1 MAVRRGKGLEM
12 ANRLLEENKKRGPF
26 YNAEQERR
34 ENIIGQRIQEV
45 RKAHGVSL
53 EGLSYALRH
62 YGIDMKQTG
71 IGRWESG
78 TVIPNAYQLMALSH
92 IFNIEDPKTFFMDG
106 PAASDALNEEGLRKV
121 REYKEDLIASGKYR
135 PAPVAGSNV
144 LKFREMPMSLLP
156 VSAGPGAFLDE
167 NNFELKRFPEDEI
180 PDGAEFAIRVSGD
193 SMEPVYRDGQIIWVQ
208 LCKQLR
214 PGEVGIFEYD
224 GNGYVKM
231 YDEQYPEENFLDE
244 YTTSDGQ
251 VLPQPVLVS
260 YNEEYAPRPVN
271 PNASFCIV
279 GRVLNV
285 RRSKL

>member
-34 ENIIGQRIQEV
+34 ENISGQRIQEV

-92 IFNIEDPKTFFMDG
+92 IFQIEDPKTFFTESPTD
-106 PAASDALNEEGLRKV
+106 ADALNEEGLRKV

-135 PAPVAGSNV
+135 PAPAPAAGSNV

-167 NNFELKRFPEDEI
+167 NNFELRRFPADEI
-180 PDGAEFAIRVSGD
+180 PDGAEFAIRISGD
-193 SMEPVYRDGQIIWVQ
+193 SMEPVYSSGQIIWVQ

-214 PGEVGIFEYD
+214 PGDVGIFEYD

-260 YNEEYAPRPVN
+260 YNEAYAPRPVN
-271 PNASFCIV
+271 PNTSFCII
-279 GRVLNV
+279 GRVLKM
-285 RRSKL
+285 RT

>member
-92 IFNIEDPKTFFMDG
+92 IFQIEDPKTFFAET
-106 PAASDALNEEGLRKV
+106 PADADALNEDGLRKV

-135 PAPVAGSNV
+135 PAPAPAAGSNV

-167 NNFELKRFPEDEI
+167 NNFELRRFPADEI
-180 PDGAEFAIRVSGD
+180 PDGAEFAIRISGD
-193 SMEPVYRDGQIIWVQ
+193 SMEPVYSSGQIIWVQ

-231 YDEQYPEENFLDE
+231 YDEQYPEETFLDE

-260 YNEEYAPRPVN
+260 YNEAYAPRPVN
-271 PNASFCIV
+271 PNTSFCII
-279 GRVLNV
+279 GRVLKM
-285 RRSKL
+285 RT

>member
-45 RKAHGVSL
+45 RKARGVSL

-78 TVIPNAYQLMALSH
+78 AVIPNAYQLMALSH
-92 IFNIEDPKTFFMDG
+92 IFQIEDPKTFFTESPTD
-106 PAASDALNEEGLRKV
+106 ADALNEDGLRKV

-135 PAPVAGSNV
+135 PAPAPAAGSNV

-167 NNFELKRFPEDEI
+167 NNFELKRFPADEI
-180 PDGAEFAIRVSGD
+180 PDGAEFAIRISGD
-193 SMEPVYRDGQIIWVQ
+193 SMEPVYSNGQIIWVQ

-231 YDEQYPEENFLDE
+231 YDEQYPEETFLDE

-260 YNEEYAPRPVN
+260 YNEAYAPRPVN
-271 PNASFCIV
+271 PNTSFSVI
-279 GRVLNV
+279 GKVLKM
-285 RRSKL
+285 RT

>member
-92 IFNIEDPKTFFMDG
+92 IFQIEDPKTFFAESPTD
-106 PAASDALNEEGLRKV
+106 ADALNEEGLRKV

-135 PAPVAGSNV
+135 PAPAPAAGSNV
-144 LKFREMPMSLLP
+144 LKFP

-167 NNFELKRFPEDEI
+167 NNFELRRFPADEI
-180 PDGAEFAIRVSGD
+180 PDGAEFAIRISGD
-193 SMEPVYRDGQIIWVQ
+193 SMEPVYSSGQIIWVQ

-214 PGEVGIFEYD
+214 PGDVGIFEYD

-231 YDEQYPEENFLDE
+231 YDEQYPEETFLDE

-260 YNEEYAPRPVN
+260 YNEAYAPRPVN
-271 PNASFCIV
+271 PNTSFCII
-279 GRVLNV
+279 GRVLKM
-285 RRSKL
+285 RT

>member
-92 IFNIEDPKTFFMDG
+92 IFQIEDPKTFFAESPTD
-106 PAASDALNEEGLRKV
+106 ADALNEEGLRKV

-135 PAPVAGSNV
+135 PAPAPAAGSNV

-156 VSAGPGAFLDE
+156 VSAGPSAFLDE
-167 NNFELKRFPEDEI
+167 NNFELRRFPADEI
-180 PDGAEFAIRVSGD
+180 PDGAEFAIRISGD
-193 SMEPVYRDGQIIWVQ
+193 SMEPVYSSGQIIWVQ

-214 PGEVGIFEYD
+214 PGDVGIFEYD

-231 YDEQYPEENFLDE
+231 YDEQYPEETFLDE

-260 YNEEYAPRPVN
+260 YNEAYAPRPVN
-271 PNASFCIV
+271 PNTSFCII
-279 GRVLNV
+279 GRVLKM
-285 RRSKL
+285 RT

>member
-92 IFNIEDPKTFFMDG
+92 IFQIEDPKTFFSESPTD
-106 PAASDALNEEGLRKV
+106 ADALNEEGLRKV

-135 PAPVAGSNV
+135 PAPAPAAGSNV

-167 NNFELKRFPEDEI
+167 NNFELRRFPADEI
-180 PDGAEFAIRVSGD
+180 PDGAEFAIRISGD
-193 SMEPVYRDGQIIWVQ
+193 SMEPVYSSGQIIWVQ

-231 YDEQYPEENFLDE
+231 YDEQYPEETFLDE

-260 YNEEYAPRPVN
+260 YNEAYAPRPVN
-271 PNASFCIV
+271 PNTSFCII
-279 GRVLNV
+279 GRVLKA
-285 RRSKL
+285 RT

>member
-92 IFNIEDPKTFFMDG
+92 IFQIEDPKTFFAET
-106 PAASDALNEEGLRKV
+106 PADANALNEDGLRKV

-135 PAPVAGSNV
+135 PAPAPAAGSNV
-144 LKFREMPMSLLP
+144 LKFREMPVSLLP

-167 NNFELKRFPEDEI
+167 NNFELRRFPADEI
-180 PDGAEFAIRVSGD
+180 PDGAEFAIRISGD
-193 SMEPVYRDGQIIWVQ
+193 SMEPVYSSGQIIWVQ

-214 PGEVGIFEYD
+214 PGDVGIFEYD

-231 YDEQYPEENFLDE
+231 YDEQYPEETFLDE

-260 YNEEYAPRPVN
+260 YNEAYAPRPVN
-271 PNASFCIV
+271 PNTSFCII
-279 GRVLNV
+279 GRVLKM
-285 RRSKL
+285 RT

>member
-53 EGLSYALRH
+53 EGLGYLLSQ

-92 IFNIEDPKTFFMDG
+92 IFQIEDPKTFFTESPTD
-106 PAASDALNEEGLRKV
+106 ADALNEEGLRKV

-135 PAPVAGSNV
+135 PAPAPAAGSNV

-167 NNFELKRFPEDEI
+167 NNFELKRFPADEI
-180 PDGAEFAIRVSGD
+180 PDGAEFAIRISGD
-193 SMEPVYRDGQIIWVQ
+193 SMEPVYSSGQIIWVQ

-231 YDEQYPEENFLDE
+231 YDEQYPEETFLDE

-260 YNEEYAPRPVN
+260 YNEAYAPRPVN
-271 PNASFCIV
+271 PNTSFSVI
-279 GRVLNV
+279 GKVLKM
-285 RRSKL
+285 RT

>member
-53 EGLSYALRH
+53 EGLGYLLSQ

-92 IFNIEDPKTFFMDG
+92 IFQIEDPKTFFAET
-106 PAASDALNEEGLRKV
+106 PADADALNEEGLRKV

-135 PAPVAGSNV
+135 PAPAPAAGSNV

-167 NNFELKRFPEDEI
+167 NNFELRRFPADEI
-180 PDGAEFAIRVSGD
+180 PDGAEFAIRISGD
-193 SMEPVYRDGQIIWVQ
+193 SMEPVYSSGQIIWVQ

-231 YDEQYPEENFLDE
+231 YDEQYPEETFLDE

-260 YNEEYAPRPVN
+260 YNEAYAPRPVN
-271 PNASFCIV
+271 PNTSFCII
-279 GRVLNV
+279 GRVLKM
-285 RRSKL
+285 RT

>member
-53 EGLSYALRH
+53 EGLGYLLSQ

-92 IFNIEDPKTFFMDG
+92 IFQIEDPKTLFTESPTD
-106 PAASDALNEEGLRKV
+106 ADALNEEGLRKV

-135 PAPVAGSNV
+135 PAPAPAAGSNV

-167 NNFELKRFPEDEI
+167 NNFELRRFPADEI
-180 PDGAEFAIRVSGD
+180 PDGAEFAIRISGD
-193 SMEPVYRDGQIIWVQ
+193 SMEPVYSSGQIIWVQ

-231 YDEQYPEENFLDE
+231 YDEQYPEETFLDE

-260 YNEEYAPRPVN
+260 YNEAYAPRPVN
-271 PNASFCIV
+271 PNTSFCII
-279 GRVLNV
+279 GRVLKM
-285 RRSKL
+285 RT

>member
-92 IFNIEDPKTFFMDG
+92 IFQIEDPKTFFAET
-106 PAASDALNEEGLRKV
+106 PADADALNEEGLRKV

-135 PAPVAGSNV
+135 PAPAPAAGSNV

-167 NNFELKRFPEDEI
+167 NNFELRRFPADEI
-180 PDGAEFAIRVSGD
+180 PDGAEFAIRISGD
-193 SMEPVYRDGQIIWVQ
+193 SMEPVYSSGQIIWVQ

-214 PGEVGIFEYD
+214 PGDVGIFEYD

-231 YDEQYPEENFLDE
+231 YDEQYPEETFLDE

-260 YNEEYAPRPVN
+260 YNEAYAPRPVN
-271 PNASFCIV
+271 PNTSFSVI
-279 GRVLNV
+279 GKVLKM
-285 RRSKL
+285 RT

>member
-26 YNAEQERR
+26 YNAERERR

-92 IFNIEDPKTFFMDG
+92 IFQIEDPKTFFAETPTD
-106 PAASDALNEEGLRKV
+106 ADALNEDGLRKV

-135 PAPVAGSNV
+135 PAPAPAAGSNV

-167 NNFELKRFPEDEI
+167 NNFELRRFPADEI
-180 PDGAEFAIRVSGD
+180 PDGAEFAIRISGD
-193 SMEPVYRDGQIIWVQ
+193 SMEPVYSSGQIIWVQ

-231 YDEQYPEENFLDE
+231 YDEQYPEETFLDE

-260 YNEEYAPRPVN
+260 YNEAYAPRPVN
-271 PNASFCIV
+271 PNTSFCII
-279 GRVLNV
+279 GRVLKM
-285 RRSKL
+285 RT

>member
-53 EGLSYALRH
+53 EGLGYLLSQ

-92 IFNIEDPKTFFMDG
+92 IFQIEDPKTLFTESPTD
-106 PAASDALNEEGLRKV
+106 ADALNEEGLRKV

-135 PAPVAGSNV
+135 PAPAPAAGSNV

-167 NNFELKRFPEDEI
+167 NNFELRRFPADEI
-180 PDGAEFAIRVSGD
+180 PDGAEFAIRISGD
-193 SMEPVYRDGQIIWVQ
+193 SMEPVYSSGQIIWVQ

-214 PGEVGIFEYD
+214 PGDVGIFEYD

-231 YDEQYPEENFLDE
+231 YDEQYPEETFLDE

-260 YNEEYAPRPVN
+260 YNEAYAPRPVN
-271 PNASFCIV
+271 PNTSFCII
-279 GRVLNV
+279 GRVLKM
-285 RRSKL
+285 RT

>member
-92 IFNIEDPKTFFMDG
+92 IFQIEDPKTFFAET
-106 PAASDALNEEGLRKV
+106 PADADALNEEGLRKV

-135 PAPVAGSNV
+135 PAPAPAAGSNV

-167 NNFELKRFPEDEI
+167 NNFELRRFPADEI
-180 PDGAEFAIRVSGD
+180 PDGAEFAIRISGD
-193 SMEPVYRDGQIIWVQ
+193 SMEPVYSSGQIIWVQ

-214 PGEVGIFEYD
+214 PGDVGIFEYD

-231 YDEQYPEENFLDE
+231 YDEQYPEETFLDE

-260 YNEEYAPRPVN
+260 YNEAYAPRPVN
-271 PNASFCIV
+271 PNTSFSII
-279 GRVLNV
+279 GRVLKM
-285 RRSKL
+285 RT

>member
-53 EGLSYALRH
+53 EGLGYLLSQ

-92 IFNIEDPKTFFMDG
+92 IFQIEDPKTFFTESPTD
-106 PAASDALNEEGLRKV
+106 ADALNEEGLRKV

-135 PAPVAGSNV
+135 PAPAPAAGSNV

-167 NNFELKRFPEDEI
+167 NNFELRRFPADEI
-180 PDGAEFAIRVSGD
+180 PDGAEFAIRISGD
-193 SMEPVYRDGQIIWVQ
+193 SMEPVYSSGQIIWVQ
-208 LCKQLR
+208 LCKELR
-214 PGEVGIFEYD
+214 PGDVGIFEYD

-231 YDEQYPEENFLDE
+231 YDEQYPEETFLDE

-260 YNEEYAPRPVN
+260 YNEAYAPRPVN
-271 PNASFCIV
+271 PNTSFSVI
-279 GRVLNV
+279 GKVLKM
-285 RRSKL
+285 RT

>member
-53 EGLSYALRH
+53 EGLSYALRY

-92 IFNIEDPKTFFMDG
+92 IFQIEDPKTFFAETPTD
-106 PAASDALNEEGLRKV
+106 ADALNEDGLRKV

-135 PAPVAGSNV
+135 PAPAPAAGSNV

-167 NNFELKRFPEDEI
+167 NNFELRRFPADEI
-180 PDGAEFAIRVSGD
+180 PDGAEFAIRISGD
-193 SMEPVYRDGQIIWVQ
+193 SMEPVYSSGQIIWVQ

-214 PGEVGIFEYD
+214 PGDVGIFEYD

-231 YDEQYPEENFLDE
+231 YDEQYPEETFLDE

-260 YNEEYAPRPVN
+260 YNEAYAPRPVN
-271 PNASFCIV
+271 PNTSFCII
-279 GRVLNV
+279 GRVLKM
-285 RRSKL
+285 RT

>member
-53 EGLSYALRH
+53 EGLGYLLSQ

-92 IFNIEDPKTFFMDG
+92 IFQIEDPKTLFTETPTD
-106 PAASDALNEEGLRKV
+106 ADALNEEGLRKV

-135 PAPVAGSNV
+135 PAPAPAAGSNV

-167 NNFELKRFPEDEI
+167 NNFELRRFPADEI
-180 PDGAEFAIRVSGD
+180 PDGAEFAIRISGD
-193 SMEPVYRDGQIIWVQ
+193 SMEPVYSSGQIIWVQ

-214 PGEVGIFEYD
+214 PGDVGIFEYD

-231 YDEQYPEENFLDE
+231 YDEQYPEETFLDE

-260 YNEEYAPRPVN
+260 YNEAYAPRPVN
-271 PNASFCIV
+271 PNTSFCII
-279 GRVLNV
+279 GRVLKM
-285 RRSKL
+285 RT

>member
-92 IFNIEDPKTFFMDG
+92 IFQIEDPKTFFAETPTD
-106 PAASDALNEEGLRKV
+106 ADALNEEGLRKV

-135 PAPVAGSNV
+135 PAPAPAAGSNV

-167 NNFELKRFPEDEI
+167 NNFELRRFPADEI
-180 PDGAEFAIRVSGD
+180 PDGAEFAIRISGD
-193 SMEPVYRDGQIIWVQ
+193 SMEPVYSSGQIIWVQ

-214 PGEVGIFEYD
+214 PGDVGIFEYD

-231 YDEQYPEENFLDE
+231 YDEQYPEETFLDE

-260 YNEEYAPRPVN
+260 YNEAYAPRPVN
-271 PNASFCIV
+271 PNTSFCII
-279 GRVLNV
+279 GRVLKM
-285 RRSKL
+285 RT

>member
-53 EGLSYALRH
+53 EGLSYVLRH

-92 IFNIEDPKTFFMDG
+92 IFQIEDPKTFFTESPTD
-106 PAASDALNEEGLRKV
+106 ADALNEEGLRKV

-135 PAPVAGSNV
+135 PAPALAAGSNV

-167 NNFELKRFPEDEI
+167 NNFELKRFPADEI
-180 PDGAEFAIRVSGD
+180 PDGAEFAIRISGD
-193 SMEPVYRDGQIIWVQ
+193 SMEPVYSSGQIIWVQ

-231 YDEQYPEENFLDE
+231 YDEQYPEETFLDE

-260 YNEEYAPRPVN
+260 YNEAYAPRPVN
-271 PNASFCIV
+271 PNTSFSVI
-279 GRVLNV
+279 GKVLKM
-285 RRSKL
+285 RT

>member
-53 EGLSYALRH
+53 EGLGYLLSQ

-92 IFNIEDPKTFFMDG
+92 IFQIEDPKTFFTESPTD
-106 PAASDALNEEGLRKV
+106 ADALNEEGLRKV

-135 PAPVAGSNV
+135 PAPAPAAGSNV

-167 NNFELKRFPEDEI
+167 NNFELKRFPADEI
-180 PDGAEFAIRVSGD
+180 PDGAEFAIRISGD
-193 SMEPVYRDGQIIWVQ
+193 SMEPVYSSGQIIWVQ
-208 LCKQLR
+208 LCKELR

-231 YDEQYPEENFLDE
+231 YDEQYPEETFLDE

-260 YNEEYAPRPVN
+260 YNEAYAPRPVN
-271 PNASFCIV
+271 PNTSFSVI
-279 GRVLNV
+279 GKVLKM
-285 RRSKL
+285 RT

>member
-92 IFNIEDPKTFFMDG
+92 IFQIEDPKTFFAET
-106 PAASDALNEEGLRKV
+106 PADADALNEEGLRKV

-135 PAPVAGSNV
+135 PAPAPAAGSNV

-167 NNFELKRFPEDEI
+167 NNFELRRFPADEI
-180 PDGAEFAIRVSGD
+180 PDGAEFAIRISGD
-193 SMEPVYRDGQIIWVQ
+193 SMEPVYSSGQIIWVQ

-214 PGEVGIFEYD
+214 PGDVGIFEYD

-231 YDEQYPEENFLDE
+231 YDEQYPEETFLDE

-260 YNEEYAPRPVN
+260 YNEAYVPRPVN
-271 PNASFCIV
+271 PNTSFCII
-279 GRVLNV
+279 GRVLKM
-285 RRSKL
+285 RT

>member
-92 IFNIEDPKTFFMDG
+92 IFQIEDPKTFFAET
-106 PAASDALNEEGLRKV
+106 PANADALNEEGLRKV

-135 PAPVAGSNV
+135 PAPAPAAGSNV

-167 NNFELKRFPEDEI
+167 NNFELRRFPADEI
-180 PDGAEFAIRVSGD
+180 PDGAEFAIRISGD
-193 SMEPVYRDGQIIWVQ
+193 SMEPVYSSGQIIWVQ

-214 PGEVGIFEYD
+214 PGDVGIFEYD

-231 YDEQYPEENFLDE
+231 YDEQYPEETFLDE

-260 YNEEYAPRPVN
+260 YNEAYAPRPVN
-271 PNASFCIV
+271 PNTSFCII
-279 GRVLNV
+279 GRVLKM
-285 RRSKL
+285 RT

>member
-53 EGLSYALRH
+53 EGLGYLLSQ

-92 IFNIEDPKTFFMDG
+92 IFQIEDPKTFFTESPTD
-106 PAASDALNEEGLRKV
+106 ADALNEEGLRKV

-135 PAPVAGSNV
+135 PAPAPAAGSNV
-144 LKFREMPMSLLP
+144 LKFREMPMSFLP

-167 NNFELKRFPEDEI
+167 NNFELKRFPADEI
-180 PDGAEFAIRVSGD
+180 PDGAEFAIRISGD
-193 SMEPVYRDGQIIWVQ
+193 SMEPVYSSGQIIWVQ

-214 PGEVGIFEYD
+214 PGDVGIFEYD

-231 YDEQYPEENFLDE
+231 YDEQYPEETFLDE

-260 YNEEYAPRPVN
+260 YNEAYAPRPVN
-271 PNASFCIV
+271 PNTSFSVI
-279 GRVLNV
+279 GKVLKM
-285 RRSKL
+285 RT

>member
-92 IFNIEDPKTFFMDG
+92 IFQIEDPKTFFSESPTD
-106 PAASDALNEEGLRKV
+106 ADALNEEGLRKV

-135 PAPVAGSNV
+135 PAPAPAAGSNV

-167 NNFELKRFPEDEI
+167 NNFELRRFPADEI
-180 PDGAEFAIRVSGD
+180 PDGAEFAIRISGD
-193 SMEPVYRDGQIIWVQ
+193 SMEPVYSSGQIIWVQ

-231 YDEQYPEENFLDE
+231 YDEQYPEETFLDE

-260 YNEEYAPRPVN
+260 YNEAYAPRPVN
-271 PNASFCIV
+271 PNTSFCII
-279 GRVLNV
+279 GRVLKM
-285 RRSKL
+285 RT

>member
-53 EGLSYALRH
+53 EGLGYLLSQ

-92 IFNIEDPKTFFMDG
+92 IFQIEDPKTFFAET
-106 PAASDALNEEGLRKV
+106 PADADALNEEGLRKV

-135 PAPVAGSNV
+135 PAPAPAAGSNV

-167 NNFELKRFPEDEI
+167 NNFELRRFPADEI
-180 PDGAEFAIRVSGD
+180 PDGAEFAIRISGD
-193 SMEPVYRDGQIIWVQ
+193 SMEPVYSSGQIIWVQ

-214 PGEVGIFEYD
+214 PGDVGIFEYD

-231 YDEQYPEENFLDE
+231 YDEQYPEETFLDE

-260 YNEEYAPRPVN
+260 YNEAYAPRPVN
-271 PNASFCIV
+271 PNTSFCII
-279 GRVLNV
+279 GRVLKM
-285 RRSKL
+285 RT

>member
-53 EGLSYALRH
+53 EGLGYLLSQ
-62 YGIDMKQTG
+62 YGIDMTQTG

-92 IFNIEDPKTFFMDG
+92 IFQIEDPKTFFTESPTD
-106 PAASDALNEEGLRKV
+106 ADALNEEGLRKV

-135 PAPVAGSNV
+135 PAPAPAAGSNV

-167 NNFELKRFPEDEI
+167 NNFELRRFPADEI
-180 PDGAEFAIRVSGD
+180 PAGAEFAIRISGD
-193 SMEPVYRDGQIIWVQ
+193 SMEPVYSSGQIIWVQ
-208 LCKQLR
+208 LCKELR
-214 PGEVGIFEYD
+214 PGDVGIFEYD

-231 YDEQYPEENFLDE
+231 YDEQYPEETFLDE

-260 YNEEYAPRPVN
+260 YNEAYAPRPVN
-271 PNASFCIV
+271 PNTSFSVI
-279 GRVLNV
+279 GKVLKM
-285 RRSKL
+285 RT

>member
-92 IFNIEDPKTFFMDG
+92 IFQIEDPKTFFTESPTD
-106 PAASDALNEEGLRKV
+106 ADALNEEGLRKV

-135 PAPVAGSNV
+135 PAPAPAAGSNV

-167 NNFELKRFPEDEI
+167 NNFELRRFPADEI
-180 PDGAEFAIRVSGD
+180 PDGAEFAIRISGD
-193 SMEPVYRDGQIIWVQ
+193 SMEPVYSSGQIIWVQ

-214 PGEVGIFEYD
+214 PGDVGIFEYD

-260 YNEEYAPRPVN
+260 YNEAYAPRPVN
-271 PNASFCIV
+271 PNTSFCII
-279 GRVLNV
+279 GRVLKM
-285 RRSKL
+285 RT

>member
-53 EGLSYALRH
+53 EGLGYLLSQ

-92 IFNIEDPKTFFMDG
+92 IFQIEDPKTFFAESPTD
-106 PAASDALNEEGLRKV
+106 ADALNEEGLRKV

-135 PAPVAGSNV
+135 PAPAPAAGSTV

-167 NNFELKRFPEDEI
+167 NNFELRRFPADEI
-180 PDGAEFAIRVSGD
+180 PDGAEFAIRISGD
-193 SMEPVYRDGQIIWVQ
+193 SMEPVYSSGQIIWVQ

-231 YDEQYPEENFLDE
+231 YDEQYPEETFLDE

-260 YNEEYAPRPVN
+260 YNEAYAPRPVN
-271 PNASFCIV
+271 PNTSFCII
-279 GRVLNV
+279 GRVLKM
-285 RRSKL
+285 RT

>member
-53 EGLSYALRH
+53 EGLGYLLSQ

-92 IFNIEDPKTFFMDG
+92 IFQIEDPKTFFAETPTD
-106 PAASDALNEEGLRKV
+106 ADALNEDGLRKV

-135 PAPVAGSNV
+135 PAPAPAAGSNV

-167 NNFELKRFPEDEI
+167 NNFELRRFPADEI
-180 PDGAEFAIRVSGD
+180 PDGAEFAIRISGD
-193 SMEPVYRDGQIIWVQ
+193 SMEPVYSSGQIIWVQ

-231 YDEQYPEENFLDE
+231 YDEQYPEETFLDE

-260 YNEEYAPRPVN
+260 YNEAYAPRPVN
-271 PNASFCIV
+271 PNTSFCII
-279 GRVLNV
+279 GRVLKM
-285 RRSKL
+285 RT

>member
-92 IFNIEDPKTFFMDG
+92 IFQIEDPKTFFTESSTD
-106 PAASDALNEEGLRKV
+106 ADALNEEGLRKV

-135 PAPVAGSNV
+135 PAPAPAAGSNV

-167 NNFELKRFPEDEI
+167 NNFELKRFPADEI
-180 PDGAEFAIRVSGD
+180 PDGAEFAIRISGD
-193 SMEPVYRDGQIIWVQ
+193 SMEPVYSSGQIIWVQ

-231 YDEQYPEENFLDE
+231 YDEQYPEETFLDE

-260 YNEEYAPRPVN
+260 YNEAYAPRPVN
-271 PNASFCIV
+271 PNTSFSVI
-279 GRVLNV
+279 GKVLKM
-285 RRSKL
+285 RT

>member
-92 IFNIEDPKTFFMDG
+92 IFQIEDPKTFFAET
-106 PAASDALNEEGLRKV
+106 PADADALNEDGLRKV

-135 PAPVAGSNV
+135 PAPAPAAGSNV

-167 NNFELKRFPEDEI
+167 NNFELRRFPADEI
-180 PDGAEFAIRVSGD
+180 PDGAEFAIRISGD
-193 SMEPVYRDGQIIWVQ
+193 SMEPVYSSGQIIWVQ

-231 YDEQYPEENFLDE
+231 YDEQYPEETFLDE

-260 YNEEYAPRPVN
+260 YNEAYAPRPVN
-271 PNASFCIV
+271 PNTSFSII
-279 GRVLNV
+279 GRVLKM
-285 RRSKL
+285 RT

>member
-92 IFNIEDPKTFFMDG
+92 IFQIEDPKTFFAET
-106 PAASDALNEEGLRKV
+106 PADADALNEDGLRKV

-135 PAPVAGSNV
+135 PAPAPAAGSNV

-167 NNFELKRFPEDEI
+167 NNFELRRFPADEI
-180 PDGAEFAIRVSGD
+180 PDGAEFAIRISGD
-193 SMEPVYRDGQIIWVQ
+193 SMEPVYSSGQIIWVQ

-214 PGEVGIFEYD
+214 PGDVGIFEYD

-231 YDEQYPEENFLDE
+231 YDEQYPEETFLDE

-260 YNEEYAPRPVN
+260 YNEAYAPRPVN
-271 PNASFCIV
+271 PNTSFSVI
-279 GRVLNV
+279 GKVLKM
-285 RRSKL
+285 RT

>member
-92 IFNIEDPKTFFMDG
+92 IFQIEDPKTFFAESPTD
-106 PAASDALNEEGLRKV
+106 ADALNEEGLRKV

-135 PAPVAGSNV
+135 PAPAPAAGSNV

-167 NNFELKRFPEDEI
+167 NNFELRRFPADEI
-180 PDGAEFAIRVSGD
+180 PDGAEFAIRISGD
-193 SMEPVYRDGQIIWVQ
+193 SMEPVYSSGQIIWVQ

-214 PGEVGIFEYD
+214 PGDVGIFEYD
-224 GNGYVKM
+224 GSGYVKM
-231 YDEQYPEENFLDE
+231 YDEQYPEETFLDE

-260 YNEEYAPRPVN
+260 YNEAYAPRPVN
-271 PNASFCIV
+271 PNTSFCII
-279 GRVLNV
+279 GRVLKM
-285 RRSKL
+285 RT

>member
-53 EGLSYALRH
+53 EGLGYLLSQ

-92 IFNIEDPKTFFMDG
+92 IFQIEDPKTFFAETPTD
-106 PAASDALNEEGLRKV
+106 ADALNEDGLRKV

-135 PAPVAGSNV
+135 PAPAPAAGSNV

-167 NNFELKRFPEDEI
+167 NNFELRRFPADEI
-180 PDGAEFAIRVSGD
+180 PDGAEFAIRISGD
-193 SMEPVYRDGQIIWVQ
+193 SMEPVYSSGQIIWVQ

-214 PGEVGIFEYD
+214 PGDVGIFEYD

-231 YDEQYPEENFLDE
+231 YDEQYPEETFLDE

-260 YNEEYAPRPVN
+260 YNEAYAPRPVN
-271 PNASFCIV
+271 PNTSFCII
-279 GRVLNV
+279 GRVLKM
-285 RRSKL
+285 RT

>member
-12 ANRLLEENKKRGPF
+12 ANRLLEEKKKRGPF

-92 IFNIEDPKTFFMDG
+92 IFQIEDPKTFFTESPTD
-106 PAASDALNEEGLRKV
+106 ADALNEEGLRKV

-135 PAPVAGSNV
+135 PAPAPAAGSNV

-167 NNFELKRFPEDEI
+167 NNFELRRFPADEI
-180 PDGAEFAIRVSGD
+180 PDGAEFAIRISGD
-193 SMEPVYRDGQIIWVQ
+193 SMEPVYSSGQIIWVQ

-214 PGEVGIFEYD
+214 PGDVGIFEYD

-260 YNEEYAPRPVN
+260 YNEAYAPRPVN
-271 PNASFCIV
+271 PNTSFCII
-279 GRVLNV
+279 GRVLKM
-285 RRSKL
+285 RT

>member
-53 EGLSYALRH
+53 EGLGYLLSQ

-92 IFNIEDPKTFFMDG
+92 IFQIEDPKTFFTESPTD
-106 PAASDALNEEGLRKV
+106 ADALNEEGLRKV

-135 PAPVAGSNV
+135 PAPAPAAGSNV

-167 NNFELKRFPEDEI
+167 NNFELRRFPADEI
-180 PDGAEFAIRVSGD
+180 PDGAEFAIRISGD
-193 SMEPVYRDGQIIWVQ
+193 SMEPVYSNGQIIWVQ

-231 YDEQYPEENFLDE
+231 YDEQYPEETFLDE

-260 YNEEYAPRPVN
+260 YNEAYAPRPVN
-271 PNASFCIV
+271 PNTSFCIV
-279 GRVLNV
+279 GRVLKA
-285 RRSKL
+285 RT